1 MPPRAAQTPAN
12 KTKLPA
18 HKLAVS
24 YQRVSTAAQ
33 TNETKSGLARQ
44 QRARDSWLAA
54 NPEYKLH
61 ETKSVAISGRK
72 RGRFD
77 WFINGNYPP
86 GTVLLVEDIDRFS
99 RMEVESGIR
108 ELLAIFDAGL
118 AIAVCPY
125 ENNEHSQWGVL
136 GIITSLNKGGRQIID
151 ALDMARRES
160 DRKRE
165 RTLGAIDDKWAA
177 IRAGN
182 LSAAFKPR
190 GKSKSARDYPFWVD
204 FHPEDN
210 DGRGAF
216 RFNEH
221 KALIDRIWQLARE
234 MGGARIAQVLR
245 EEGFSSPH
253 PRGGKRKLLSDGVVR
268 NILTRRTAVGEF
280 QPRHKNNQP
289 AGDPIPGVFPPVI
302 TESEWVEIRGI
313 IRERD
318 TGLGATRTKRK
329 SNLFEKRCF
338 CGMCGGLVG
347 VQPQTPKKLADGTLR
362 SYPGVFRCRHGA
374 KNPEECNIDGKQ
386 VGTRYEE
393 EALLQQLHDFRW
405 EDRYSSTAHDTEI
418 KQARERVLALESTR
432 ADKERQVDKI
442 KQGIKAALKEGQ
454 APDPVFAETRQEAEA
469 ELIEAENAVAI
480 AQNRLHALQSKTVGK
495 AAAREARARVKAFM
509 ATGRHQLKE
518 REEFNEWFHSTGL
531 VVLVNPRTKQTHIGV
546 GSIEDT
552 RLAGFNPAEGMLSAL
567 ANSTWVDEDGKVQT
581 INPLFEDFKAR
592 LEEFKK
598 TGVMEYP
605 EWFGPMYQALK
616 EILGDDPEFQ
626 EIFNN
631 PSTLPRFD
639 PPQRRADQPAI
650 AYERINGEWV
660 RS

>member
-1 MPPRAAQTPAN
+1 M
-12 KTKLPA
+12 
-18 HKLAVS
+18 
-24 YQRVSTAAQ
+24 
-33 TNETKSGLARQ
+33 
-44 QRARDSWLAA
+44 AA

-125 ENNEHSQWGVL
+125 ENDEESIWPRL
-136 GIITSLNKGGRQIID
+136 GIITSLNKGGEEIVRE
-151 ALDMARRES
+151 LNRARRES

-165 RTLGAIDDKWAA
+165 RTLGAIDEKWAA

-204 FHPEDN
+204 FYPDDN

-221 KALIDRIWQLARE
+221 KALIDRIWQLARD

-253 PRGGKRKLLSDGVVR
+253 PRGGKRKELSPEVVR

-280 QPRHKNNQP
+280 QPRHGNNQP
-289 AGDPIPGVFPPVI
+289 AGNPIPGVFPPVI
-302 TESEWVEIRGI
+302 TEGEWKEVRGI

-374 KNPEECNIDGKQ
+374 KNPDQCNLNGKQ
-386 VGTRYEE
+386 VGTRYQE

-405 EDRYSSTAHDTEI
+405 EDQYSSTTHDAQI
-418 KQARERVLALESTR
+418 KQARERVLALESAR
-432 ADKERQVDKI
+432 AQKLADLNRVQQSIEKTTLAEGAVSSKQLTMEKEFQ
-442 KQGIKAALKEGQ
+442 
-454 APDPVFAETRQEAEA
+454 A

-480 AQNRLHALQSKTVGK
+480 AQNRLHALQSKTVG
-495 AAAREARARVKAFM
+495 
-509 ATGRHQLKE
+509 
-518 REEFNEWFHSTGL
+518 
-531 VVLVNPRTKQTHIGV
+531 
-546 GSIEDT
+546 
-552 RLAGFNPAEGMLSAL
+552 RL
-567 ANSTWVDEDGKVQT
+567 
-581 INPLFEDFKAR
+581 R
-592 LEEFKK
+592 LER
-598 TGVMEYP
+598 P
-605 EWFGPMYQALK
+605 GP
-616 EILGDDPEFQ
+616 
-626 EIFNN
+626 
-631 PSTLPRFD
+631 
-639 PPQRRADQPAI
+639 
-650 AYERINGEWV
+650 V
-660 RS
+660 